1 MFYVLKQKYAL
12 NLIKTSFFAFFIS
25 IYKKMRKQ
33 QNFRYP
39 CNVHERRK
47 NCDGG
52 HKGKGTCVVLA
63 LKQTVIL
70 AERTVHKGE

>member
-39 CNVHERRK
+39 CNV
-47 NCDGG
+47 
-52 HKGKGTCVVLA
+52 GTVVKFRHYESIGRLS
-63 LKQTVIL
+63 L
-70 AERTVHKGE
+70 